1 MSAVPSLCPRSQVH
15 ERNETGT
22 SRAGSRHEDLLTDSL
37 RLAMPAPFS
46 KPMVFAAVLLLAV
59 VSLYAL
65 KRRCGRAARYYAL
78 VAATGSLAL
87 VLFNA
92 PSHLFGKRAPS
103 LVRVGLRGH
112 RPRVCGACGF
122 ATGGVQPFSCSLVG
136 FVAVLGRRVALLPV
150 PLLFVR
156 HRRRRGRGGVVQRGV
171 PKTVLV
177 FKHPLFTHWEEQQ
190 K

>member
-92 PSHLFGKRAPS
+92 PPTFLESVPLLSFA
-103 LVRVGLRGH
+103 L
-112 RPRVCGACGF
+112 VCGAIVLAFAALAVSLREVFNPSPVPLWVSLPCLGAASLFCLFLFFLF
-122 ATGGVQPFSCSLVG
+122 ATGGGV
-136 FVAVLGRRVALLPV
+136 
-150 PLLFVR
+150 
-156 HRRRRGRGGVVQRGV
+156 GVVG
-171 PKTVLV
+171 
-177 FKHPLFTHWEEQQ
+177 
-190 K
+190 